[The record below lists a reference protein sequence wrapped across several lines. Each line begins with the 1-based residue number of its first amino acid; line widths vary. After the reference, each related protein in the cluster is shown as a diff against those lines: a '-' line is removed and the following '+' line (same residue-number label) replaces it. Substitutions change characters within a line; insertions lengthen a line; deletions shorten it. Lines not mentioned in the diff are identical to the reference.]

1 MSVSIYEMQ
10 NAASDMGPPINISN
24 DVGNVIEISD
34 LNDDLGL
41 NLLANQSRIKADGGA
56 PPSFG
61 SSPIRLS
68 VPDSDYKQVKFDTME
83 PIELNSFGNGMSTEI
98 PAPAPLAEIS
108 ISKEQ
113 SPYDNYQSSSAG
125 PSISLTPAPP
135 RDLEKEKQD
144 KIEYLNKLQRLESK
158 GYPVSKRFTMD
169 NSFDEIKQEYN
180 RLVDA
185 RNLEGSLRFQRQML
199 MGAITGIEWLN
210 DKFDPFDI
218 KLEGWSESV
227 HTNVEDFDEIFEEL
241 YDKYKDRGKMAPEM
255 RLMMA
260 VAGSGFMCH
269 VSNSF
274 FRQKMPTMDDVMRS
288 NPMLAKQMAQAA
300 AAQAGPGFGNF
311 MGMAMGMPQMGGVPQ
326 MGGSPQAP
334 QMPPSAAA
342 VDTPGPTGGFFGNN
356 SRSAPNP
363 SQGAQAAAAGPRRE
377 MKGPSGVDDIL
388 KTFEE
393 VRRAEMESIG
403 RMPPPMNNVPIMQ
416 QTQQQPAMVAVS
428 ELQSVASDD
437 FASQADSSRSGRRRG
452 RRSAPVGNMV
462 SLDV

>member
-1 MSVSIYEMQ
+1 MSVSIQDMQ
-10 NAASDMGPPINISN
+10 AVASELGPPVNISSSI
-24 DVGNVIEISD
+24 GNIIEIND

-41 NLLANQSRIKADGGA
+41 NLLANQTKIKSDG
-56 PPSFG
+56 PSFG
-61 SSPIRLS
+61 GNNSFGSAPIRLS
-68 VPDSDYKQVKFDTME
+68 APDNDYKQVKFDTME
-83 PIELNSFGNGMSTEI
+83 PIELNTFGSGMDA
-98 PAPAPLAEIS
+98 PASAPLAEVS
-108 ISKEQ
+108 INKEP
-113 SPYDNYQSSSAG
+113 SPYDNYQSSSTA
-125 PSISLTPAPP
+125 PTISLTPAAP
-135 RDLEKEKQD
+135 RDLEKENQE

-158 GYPVSKRFTMD
+158 GFPVSKRFTMD
-169 NSFDEIKQEYN
+169 NSFEEIKGEYN

-185 RNLEGSLRFQRQML
+185 RNLESSLRFQRQML
-199 MGAITGIEWLN
+199 MGAITGLEWMN
-210 DKFDPFDI
+210 NKFDPFDI

-241 YDKYKDRGKMAPEM
+241 YDKYKERGKMPPEM

-274 FRQKMPTMDDVMRS
+274 FRQKMPTMDDVLRS

-311 MGMAMGMPQMGGVPQ
+311 MGMAMGMPQQGQ
-326 MGGSPQAP
+326 
-334 QMPPSAAA
+334 QMPPAAMA
-342 VDTPGPTGGFFGNN
+342 VDPPGPTGGFFGNN
-356 SRSAPNP
+356 SRAAPNP
-363 SQGAQAAAAGPRRE
+363 SQAAQQAAASPRRE

-393 VRRAEMESIG
+393 VRRVEMESIG
-403 RMPPPMNNVPIMQ
+403 RTPPPMNNMPP
-416 QTQQQPAMVAVS
+416 TQQQPAMVAVS

-437 FASQADSSRSGRRRG
+437 FGSQAESTRSGLRGGGRRG
-452 RRSAPVGNMV
+452 RRTAPVGNMV

>member
-1 MSVSIYEMQ
+1 MSVSMYDMQ
-10 NAASDMGPPINISN
+10 NVASEMGPPINISN
-24 DVGNVIEISD
+24 DIGNVIEIND
-34 LNDDLGL
+34 LNDDLGF
-41 NLLANQSRIKADGGA
+41 NLLANQNKIKIDGN
-56 PPSFG
+56 PQQTSFS
-61 SSPIRLS
+61 SSPIRMAP
-68 VPDSDYKQVKFDTME
+68 PDSDYKQVKFDTLE
-83 PIELNSFGNGMSTEI
+83 PIELNTFGNGMSTEI

-108 ISKEQ
+108 INREA

-125 PSISLTPAPP
+125 PSISLTPAAP
-135 RDLEKEKQD
+135 RDLEQEKQE

-158 GYPVSKRFTMD
+158 GFPVSKRFTMD

-185 RNLEGSLRFQRQML
+185 RNLEGSMRFQRQML

-210 DKFDPFDI
+210 NKFDPFDV

-274 FRQKMPTMDDVMRS
+274 FRQKMPTMDDVMRN

-311 MGMAMGMPQMGGVPQ
+311 MGMAMGMPQMGGMPQ
-326 MGGSPQAP
+326 Q

-342 VDTPGPTGGFFGNN
+342 VDPPGPTGGFFGNN
-356 SRSAPNP
+356 SRSAPNT
-363 SQGAQAAAAGPRRE
+363 SQGAQQAASAPRRE

-403 RMPPPMNNVPIMQ
+403 RMPPPMNNMQ
-416 QTQQQPAMVAVS
+416 PSPTQQQPAMVAVS

-437 FASQADSSRSGRRRG
+437 FASQADSSRTGNGRRRA
-452 RRSAPVGNMV
+452 RRNAPVGNMV